1 MEQKGGEGK
10 QIISKRGGEAGSRG
24 GSLKKKGA
32 GTPLGT
38 MQRLLYLPYAE
49 NNKVNINILIL

>member
-1 MEQKGGEGK
+1 MAQKGGEGK
-10 QIISKRGGEAGSRG
+10 QIISKRGEAGSRG
-24 GSLKKKGA
+24 GCLKKKGA

-38 MQRLLYLPYAE
+38 MQRLLYLPHAE